1 MKKNIFLFSII
12 LLLLIVFLTF
22 LTGCRT
28 TDSIMFKKEFESLN
42 SKEEYVDVNI
52 KSDNPFVYI
61 SDSKLLEKIEN
72 KEDMVVLFGYSRS
85 NETRS
90 IIENLVNIC
99 KELNINT
106 IYYLDIYDIRDEKT
120 VNNDEIIV
128 SEEGSES
135 YSKLLN
141 ILNGYL
147 DDYVIGNMVVGKRIY
162 APSILVLKNNNIKVI
177 KDIDTDNAYNLIYN
191 DLKEFNNNTCS
202 VNEGC

>member
-1 MKKNIFLFSII
+1 MKKNIFLFNII

-191 DLKEFNNNTCS
+191 DLKGFNNNTCS